1 MANFIDFFRFLLDF
15 FGFCVDFGRI
25 LGRFGEEFSM
35 IFHIFSE
42 NADLQKYCAHA
53 VFYRGRAFKK
63 MQNSLKKRIPNQHKF
78 YMRKNGSKSALKI
91 EFDQSW
97 APFGKVWGRLGP
109 SFGHSWAQNLV
120 FKSIL
125 KVCKNPVLPVRCN
138 SRKLIGFTTGRGP
151 ARR

>member
-15 FGFCVDFGRI
+15 FGFCVDFRRI

-35 IFHIFSE
+35 IFLIFSE

-63 MQNSLKKRIPNQHKF
+63 CKVPPKNGYQINTNFTCERLTPKVLKKLN
-78 YMRKNGSKSALKI
+78 
-91 EFDQSW
+91 FDRSW
-97 APFGKVWGRLGP
+97 APFGEVWGRLGP
-109 SFGHSWAQNLV
+109 SVGHSWAQNLV
-120 FKSIL
+120 FKSNL
-125 KVCKNPVLPVRCN
+125 KVCKKPVLGVRCN

>member
-1 MANFIDFFRFLLDF
+1 MANFIDLFRFLLDF
-15 FGFCVDFGRI
+15 SGFCMDLVNI

-63 MQNSLKKRIPNQHKF
+63 MQKSLKKRIPNQHKF

-91 EFDQSW
+91 EF
-97 APFGKVWGRLGP
+97 
-109 SFGHSWAQNLV
+109 
-120 FKSIL
+120 
-125 KVCKNPVLPVRCN
+125 
-138 SRKLIGFTTGRGP
+138 
-151 ARR
+151 